1 MERTNWVWSLI
12 LGASSV
18 MTQTAM
24 AQPDAASPG
33 GAPASAV
40 QTTPPNQAGN
50 VPGPITNQSSVAET
64 AAAPAPG
71 TCRLGVNAGFEPGDA
86 QTAASLICRDLPP
99 ETRTSNLSYR
109 VDLEKLGH
117 AMFVTLSSE
126 QQGQVV
132 DTRRLKVDNLEDL
145 ATVGPRLGA
154 SLLEKKPLPE
164 TERVGNLTS
173 ADSAAPIRK
182 SGQFQVEAGILAAVA
197 PSLATVSPGVQL
209 ALRYDT
215 PRWMLTTQIRLAWDT
230 NGEERFSMSQLGVG
244 PRYMFSTADTTLFAG
259 GGMVVQALGKSVMKS
274 AENGA
279 DWRDSDKGSGI
290 GAYAEVGLE
299 MMRLHKNRLNVALRA
314 DFPTFTVGG
323 DYLVPL
329 SLSTSFVFD

>member
-1 MERTNWVWSLI
+1 MERLNWVWSVVI
-12 LGASSV
+12 GACSV
-18 MTQTAM
+18 VTTQAAI
-24 AQPDAASPG
+24 AQPEASPAG
-33 GAPASAV
+33 SAPASAE
-40 QTTPPNQAGN
+40 Q
-50 VPGPITNQSSVAET
+50 
-64 AAAPAPG
+64 AAPATATANVVNTNPNVAQTVPVAAPG

-109 VDLEKLGH
+109 IDLEKLGT

-132 DTRRLKVDNLEDL
+132 DSRRLKVNSLEDL
-145 ATVGPRLGA
+145 ATVGPRLGTA
-154 SLLEKKPLPE
+154 LVEKKPLPE

-173 ADSAAPIRK
+173 ADAVAPVHK
-182 SGQFQVEAGILAAVA
+182 SGQFQVEAGVLAAAA
-197 PSLATVSPGVQL
+197 PGLATVSPGIQL

-215 PRWMLTTQIRLAWDT
+215 PRWMLTTQVRLAWDT
-230 NGEERFSMSQLGVG
+230 NGEDRFSMSQLGVG
-244 PRYMFSTADTTLFAG
+244 PRYMFSTSDTTLFVG
-259 GGMVVQALGKSVMKS
+259 GGMVVEGLGKSVLKT
-274 AENGA
+274 AENGG

-323 DYLVPL
+323 DYLMPL